1 MSRLRTALLSGTG
14 VLIVVW
20 LGATNL
26 ADVLAGDDTVPTF
39 RAERGRFLHRV
50 DAEGILVAENATP
63 IGPPVGDG
71 GPKKIA
77 WLAPDGSVVEE
88 GQVVIRFDP
97 TDMQNELYDGE
108 ADRDK
113 ALSQVE
119 QRNIQQTTTLDNLE
133 RDETIADLQLEHSQQ
148 FQTTDEDIYS
158 RSEIIESQIDGKLA
172 LQRKE
177 HASSAREISAEQGQ
191 VELDLLA
198 LQQRQAQLTIEKA
211 EAGLQELEVRA
222 PHAGIFVLRRDRGEP
237 AQVGTMAWGGRPI
250 AEIPQLELMKAQ
262 VFVLEADAGGVAS
275 GIAAI
280 VALEAHPGELFEA
293 EVSRVAAV
301 AKRRNRWS
309 PVQYFDIDLTLAVT
323 DPEKMKPGQ
332 RIRATLLILDLE
344 DVIAV
349 PREAVFRDEEANP
362 YVFLK
367 SGSEYER
374 APVTLGPVALG
385 RVVIESGL
393 ESGDVVALQDPM
405 RAQAAPD
412 ASKPAAGL
420 TGPTGRG

>member
-1 MSRLRTALLSGTG
+1 MLLVG
-14 VLIVVW
+14 W
-20 LGATNL
+20 LLVGSV
-26 ADVLAGDDTVPTF
+26 ADTFSSTETVPTF

-63 IGPPVGDG
+63 IAPPVGEG

-77 WLAPDGSVVEE
+77 WLAPDGSAVEE

-97 TDMQNELYDGE
+97 TDMQKELYDGE
-108 ADRDK
+108 AERDK
-113 ALSQVE
+113 ALSRAD

-133 RDETIADLQLEHSQQ
+133 RDEQLANMQLEHSQQ

-172 LQRKE
+172 QQRKD
-177 HASSAREISAEQGQ
+177 HASDAREISSEQGQ

-198 LQQRQAQLTIEKA
+198 LQEREAQLTIEKA

-222 PHAGIFVLRRDRGEP
+222 PHAGIFVLRRDRGE
-237 AQVGTMAWGGRPI
+237 AAEIGTMAWGGRAI
-250 AEIPQLELMKAQ
+250 AEIPQLEKMKAQ
-262 VFVLEADAGGVAS
+262 VYVLEADAGGVAT
-275 GIAAI
+275 GTRAF
-280 VALEAHPGELFEA
+280 VTLEAHPDDAFEA

-309 PVQYFDIDLTLAVT
+309 PVQYFDIDLALALT
-323 DPEKMKPGQ
+323 DPERMKPGQ
-332 RIRATLLILDLE
+332 RIRAKILVQDLE

-349 PREAVFRDEEANP
+349 PREAVFRDEEGSP
-362 YVFLK
+362 YVFLQAT
-367 SGSEYER
+367 GDYEQV
-374 APVTLGPVALG
+374 PVTLGPVALG

-393 ESGDVVALQDPM
+393 ESGDVVALQDPT
-405 RAQAAPD
+405 RVQVETDAP
-412 ASKPAAGL
+412 APTAGPG
-420 TGPTGRG
+420 GPTGRD

>member
-1 MSRLRTALLSGTG
+1 MTRLRTALLSGTG
-14 VLIVVW
+14 VLIVGWFV
-20 LGATNL
+20 AANF
-26 ADVLAGDDTVPTF
+26 ADVLAGADTIPTF

-63 IGPPVGDG
+63 IAPPVGDG

-77 WLAPDGSVVEE
+77 WLARDGSVVEE

-113 ALSQVE
+113 ARSQVE
-119 QRNIQQTTTLDNLE
+119 QRNIRQTTTLDNLE
-133 RDETIADLQLEHSQQ
+133 RDEKIADLQLEHSQQ

-158 RSEIIESQIDGKLA
+158 RSEIIESQIDGTLA
-172 LQRKE
+172 MQRKE
-177 HASSAREISAEQGQ
+177 HASGAREISAEQGQ

-237 AQVGTMAWGGRPI
+237 AQVGTMAWGGRAV
-250 AEIPQLELMKAQ
+250 AEIPQLDLMKAQ
-262 VFVLEADAGGVAS
+262 VFVLEADAGGVAA
-275 GIAAI
+275 GTAAT
-280 VALEAHPGELFEA
+280 VVLDAHPGERFEA

-309 PVQYFDIDLTLAVT
+309 PVQYFDIDLALAVT

-332 RIRATLLILDLE
+332 RIRATLLVLDLE

-374 APVTLGPVALG
+374 VPVTLGPVALG
-385 RVVIESGL
+385 RVVVESGL

-405 RAQAAPD
+405 RAQVAPD
-412 ASKPAAGL
+412 APRPSVGP